1 MVTIEPLYIPPSLR
15 LDHLF
20 LYLFLLPSIHAIP
33 NKSPQQC
40 KLATLSLRVA

>member
-20 LYLFLLPSIHAIP
+20 LYLILLPSTYAIP
-33 NKSPQQC
+33 NQSSHQY